1 MSGDAVK
8 GDRLSP
14 EARRLCDAMSAS
26 FPGPGD
32 VTALRAAV
40 AASGAERRG
49 APGAEAPGGAEV
61 VVDGR
66 PSPGGRGR
74 VEASGAPWPGEVW
87 EGVGSG
93 VPVRVYDP
101 APGERGRVLVVY
113 LHGGGWV
120 MCGLD
125 THDALCR
132 ELAAASGAVVVS
144 AGYRLAPEH
153 PWPAAAD
160 DALAVLLWARAEADR
175 LGCDAGRVV
184 VAGDS
189 SGGNLA
195 AVTALRA
202 PELVAG
208 QLLVYPP
215 LDASMGFES
224 VAAYGRG
231 HFHTA
236 AHMAWYWDQYGGD
249 PAHPHVSPLRA
260 PDLSG
265 LPRTLIV
272 LADCDLLRDEG
283 LEYARRLGEAGV
295 DCEVRLHPGVFHGF
309 LGLPLPAAVAARAGA
324 AAWLAGTGRRERGQ
338 GDGAAGFEP
347 ASSS

>member
-1 MSGDAVK
+1 MSGPDLLTPA
-8 GDRLSP
+8 
-14 EARRLCDAMSAS
+14 ARRLCAAMSAG

-32 VTALRAAV
+32 TAALRAAAVPGPPGPAV
-40 AASGAERRG
+40 ASVRDTLAA
-49 APGAEAPGGAEV
+49 
-61 VVDGR
+61 
-66 PSPGGRGR
+66 
-74 VEASGAPWPGEVW
+74 
-87 EGVGSG
+87 G

-101 APGERGRVLVVY
+101 APGAADRPLVVF

-132 ELAAASGAVVVS
+132 SLAAACGAVVVS
-144 AGYRLAPEH
+144 ADYRLAPEH
-153 PWPAAAD
+153 PWPAAPD
-160 DALAVLLWARAEADR
+160 DALTVLLWARAEAAA
-175 LGCDAGRVV
+175 LGCDPGRIV

-208 QLLVYPP
+208 QLLCYPP
-215 LDASMGFES
+215 LDAAMDSAS
-224 VAAYGRG
+224 VETYAEG

-260 PDLSG
+260 PELAG
-265 LPRTLIV
+265 LPPALIV
-272 LADCDLLRDEG
+272 LADCDPLRDEG
-283 LEYARRLGEAGV
+283 LAYARRLAAAGV
-295 DCEVRLHPGVFHGF
+295 DCAVQLHPGVFHGF
-309 LGLPLPAAVAARAGA
+309 LGTPLPAAAGALRAA
-324 AAWLAGTGRRERGQ
+324 AAWV
-338 GDGAAGFEP
+338 AAVVHR
-347 ASSS
+347 A

>member
-1 MSGDAVK
+1 MTRDS
-8 GDRLSP
+8 LSP
-14 EARRLCDAMSAS
+14 AARLLCDAMTAG

-32 VTALRAAV
+32 VAALRAAAVPGPPGPDV
-40 AASGAERRG
+40 ASVRDTLAG
-49 APGAEAPGGAEV
+49 
-61 VVDGR
+61 
-66 PSPGGRGR
+66 
-74 VEASGAPWPGEVW
+74 
-87 EGVGSG
+87 G

-101 APGERGRVLVVY
+101 APGAEGRPLAVY

-125 THDALCR
+125 THDRLCR
-132 ELAAASGAVVVS
+132 ELAAASGAVIVS

-153 PWPAAAD
+153 PWPAAPD
-160 DALAVLLWARAEADR
+160 DALNVLLWARAQAAS
-175 LGCDAGRVV
+175 LGCDPGRVV

-189 SGGNLA
+189 SGANLA

-215 LDASMGFES
+215 LDASMGSES
-224 VAAYGRG
+224 VTAYGRG

-260 PDLSG
+260 PDLSR

-283 LEYARRLGEAGV
+283 LAYGRRLGEAGV
-295 DCEVRLHPGVFHGF
+295 DCEVRLYPGVFHGF
-309 LGLPLPAAVAARAGA
+309 LGLPLPAGAAARTGA
-324 AAWLAGTGRRERGQ
+324 AAWLAAT
-338 GDGAAGFEP
+338 P
-347 ASSS
+347 

>member
-1 MSGDAVK
+1 MSDL
-8 GDRLSP
+8 LSP
-14 EARRLCDAMSAS
+14 AARQLCDAMSAA

-32 VTALRAAV
+32 PAALRAA
-40 AASGAERRG
+40 ASGPRP
-49 APGAEAPGGAEV
+49 PG
-61 VVDGR
+61 VD
-66 PSPGGRGR
+66 
-74 VEASGAPWPGEVW
+74 VASVYDADA
-87 EGVGSG
+87 SG

-101 APGERGRVLVVY
+101 APGAADRPLVVY

-132 ELAAASGAVVVS
+132 RLAAASGAVLVS
-144 AGYRLAPEH
+144 ADYRLAPEH
-153 PWPAAAD
+153 PWPAAPD
-160 DALAVLLWARAEADR
+160 DALTVLLWAREQARA
-175 LGCDAGRVV
+175 LGCDPARVV

-202 PELVAG
+202 PGLVAG
-208 QLLVYPP
+208 QLLFYPP

-224 VAAYGRG
+224 VTAFGRG
-231 HFHTA
+231 YFHTA

-272 LADCDLLRDEG
+272 LADCDVLRDEG
-283 LEYARRLGEAGV
+283 LAYARRLAAAGT
-295 DCEVRLHPGVFHGF
+295 DCTVQLHPGVFHGF
-309 LGLPLPAAVAARAGA
+309 LGLPLPAAATALAGA
-324 AAWLAGTGRRERGQ
+324 AAWV
-338 GDGAAGFEP
+338 AAVE
-347 ASSS
+347 

>member
-1 MSGDAVK
+1 MTRDE
-8 GDRLSP
+8 LS
-14 EARRLCDAMSAS
+14 EAARRLCDAMAAG

-32 VTALRAAV
+32 VAVLRAAV
-40 AASGAERRG
+40 AAG
-49 APGAEAPGGAEV
+49 APARPAGPEV
-61 VVDGR
+61 
-66 PSPGGRGR
+66 
-74 VEASGAPWPGEVW
+74 ASVYDTTAG
-87 EGVGSG
+87 G

-101 APGERGRVLVVY
+101 APGAAGRPLAVY

-120 MCGLD
+120 MCGPD
-125 THDALCR
+125 THDALCHG
-132 ELAAASGAVVVS
+132 LAAASGAVVVS
-144 AGYRLAPEH
+144 ADYRLAPEH

-160 DALAVLLWARAEADR
+160 DALDVLLWARAEAER
-175 LGCDAGRVV
+175 LGCDPGRVV

-202 PELVAG
+202 PALVAG

-215 LDASMGFES
+215 LDASMGSES

-231 HFHTA
+231 YFHTA

-260 PDLSG
+260 ADLSG

-272 LADCDLLRDEG
+272 LADCDVLRDEG
-283 LEYARRLGEAGV
+283 LEYARRLARAGV

-309 LGLPLPAAVAARAGA
+309 LGLPLPAARAAVAGA
-324 AAWLAGTGRRERGQ
+324 AAWLAAT
-338 GDGAAGFEP
+338 P
-347 ASSS
+347 A